1 MVIQCPQC
9 KTKFSVNAG
18 QLADVEEPRF
28 HCSRCDHY
36 FEMAIPKNEISP
48 RVDIPTA
55 APLEKP
61 EKLLAESKVEV
72 AASPTI
78 PEATASPLIQ
88 PEAELSLNKSDSVIT
103 AAATPDKVAGEAP
116 VVSEVPKAQEPS
128 VVEEITIDFS
138 MAKPIIPEAEQLD
151 LLPGED
157 IARETALADSFTG
170 TSEERKSLL
179 DDDDLPQIRA
189 EWPKGPPDHLIEAD
203 MSSARELLGKSVSK
217 PLSASIQSESIG
229 SSPSTATLT
238 GLSFREGVLNDEVLL
253 GESTSS
259 GKAEPIMFSAS
270 AGSVVTPA
278 SINTQPIPTAP
289 SFSAKG
295 LKGFGATSKKEE
307 QEDLDI
313 DQLISEQIDI
323 SIPSLPSSASALSAT
338 SKIAPSESDTPFTLG
353 EAEKAKPKTTVVDFE
368 RVKEAAREVTGSK
381 AKGVV
386 IDSIDDLGDDSPVF
400 PIAGAGLGRE
410 ERSGFSALSLVIPVL
425 IFCSGPI
432 LFAAGCFIWGRNL
445 EGTPAALASVLHLGN
460 ETLPKLPPPGIEV
473 VDLHSEVIN
482 LDDGTQV
489 LRVMGDLINSTTRT
503 YKDVQLESSVFDG
516 ENRELE
522 KIVVSAHN
530 GLSTTS
536 KINSLRKEALERLQ
550 EERATGS
557 FTLKPNDR
565 LPFSLI
571 FTDEVAGAAFFS
583 ARIYSVRTSL

>member
-9 KTKFSVNAG
+9 KTKFSVNAS
-18 QLADVEEPRF
+18 QLAEVEEPRF

-48 RVDIPTA
+48 RLDRPTV
-55 APLEKP
+55 APLENP
-61 EKLLAESKVEV
+61 SEIPTEPKLEDPSVKLG
-72 AASPTI
+72 ASPTI
-78 PEATASPLIQ
+78 PANSVPPVAQ
-88 PEAELSLNKSDSVIT
+88 PEAPLPVNESDSVTTVATMPAT
-103 AAATPDKVAGEAP
+103 AAVNTPVALEI
-116 VVSEVPKAQEPS
+116 PKPHETSVAQ
-128 VVEEITIDFS
+128 EITIDIS

-157 IARETALADSFTG
+157 IARETALADSFSG
-170 TSEERKSLL
+170 TNEERKSLL

-217 PLSASIQSESIG
+217 PLSASIQTESIG
-229 SSPSTATLT
+229 SPSTAMLT

-253 GESTSS
+253 GESSS
-259 GKAEPIMFSAS
+259 SSKAEPIMFSATTS
-270 AGSVVTPA
+270 SIVT
-278 SINTQPIPTAP
+278 QHIPTAP

-295 LKGFGATSKKEE
+295 LKGFGATAEKEDKIE
-307 QEDLDI
+307 ELDI
-313 DQLISEQIDI
+313 DILISEQIDI
-323 SIPSLPSSASALSAT
+323 SIPSLPSSASAVSALSQP
-338 SKIAPSESDTPFTLG
+338 APSDSDMPFTLG
-353 EAEKAKPKTTVVDFE
+353 ETSKAKPKTSVVDFE
-368 RVKEAAREVTGSK
+368 RVKEAARESANGKS
-381 AKGVV
+381 KGVV

-400 PIAGAGLGRE
+400 PIAGATLGRG
-410 ERSGFSALSLVIPVL
+410 ERSGFSALSLIIPVL

-460 ETLPKLPPPGIEV
+460 EALPKLPPPGIEV
-473 VDLHSEVIN
+473 VDLHSELIN

-489 LRVMGDLINSTTRT
+489 LRVMGDLVNSTTRT